1 MRFGSWILLFV
12 LCCTSPAGQATKS
25 SPSQEGTGH
34 HDSATAGVD
43 PASRGLCDRNP
54 PHLGA
59 IPPMAAAWCLPLVA
73 GANTAVSGKN
83 SWVDLFQSGLNHAQI
98 ADGYRV
104 FETARDSRIFR
115 TKHFAHNG
123 HWMVDVA
130 GSGNLP
136 GEYAEDLRDL
146 LPAVNWGGGLMR
158 PDRTFRFSGGR
169 FVIEFDVAAGMLA
182 YREGWPEVVL
192 TTAAAPTG
200 VEVDQLHAIGLFGGA
215 ASVGCRLYT
224 DRTSNCS
231 AYDSSGRHY
240 GDGGRI
246 FELSAER
253 HEDARVAFGGA
264 PTETARAAAWRQC
277 APTEPD
283 TNCRD
288 RFKVEL
294 TADSIRVSVNGTVYM
309 EHSGLPLQKQ
319 LPKELMEADLYVYF
333 ASWAYLAQPGIE
345 RFHWGRLAI
354 NPE

>member
-1 MRFGSWILLFV
+1 MGFGSWILLFV
-12 LCCTSPAGQATKS
+12 LCCTSPAEQATKR
-25 SPSQEGTGH
+25 SPAPVGAGH
-34 HDSATAGVD
+34 HDSAITGED
-43 PASRGLCDRNP
+43 PASRGLCERNP

-59 IPPMAAAWCLPLVA
+59 IPPMPTAWCLPLA
-73 GANTAVSGKN
+73 PGINTAVIGQN
-83 SWVDLFQSGLNHAQI
+83 SWIDSFQSGLNHAQI
-98 ADGYRV
+98 PDGYRV
-104 FETARDSRIFR
+104 FEAARDSRIFR

-146 LPAVNWGGGLMR
+146 VPAVNWGGALMR
-158 PDRTFRFSGGR
+158 PERTFRFSGGR
-169 FVIEFDVAAGMLA
+169 FVVEFDVAAGMLA

-192 TTAAAPTG
+192 STASAPTG
-200 VEVDQLHAIGLFGGA
+200 IEVDQLHAIGLFGGA

-231 AYDSSGRHY
+231 AYDATGRHY
-240 GDGGRI
+240 ADGGRI

-253 HEDARVAFGGA
+253 REDATVAFGGA
-264 PTETARAAAWRQC
+264 PAQVPLAAAWRQC

-288 RFKVEL
+288 RFKLEL
-294 TADSIRVSVNGTVYM
+294 SADSVRLSVNGTVYM
-309 EHSGLPLQKQ
+309 EHSGLPAERQ
-319 LPKELMEADLYVYF
+319 LPKELLEADLYVYF
-333 ASWAYLAQPGIE
+333 ASWAYLAQPAIE